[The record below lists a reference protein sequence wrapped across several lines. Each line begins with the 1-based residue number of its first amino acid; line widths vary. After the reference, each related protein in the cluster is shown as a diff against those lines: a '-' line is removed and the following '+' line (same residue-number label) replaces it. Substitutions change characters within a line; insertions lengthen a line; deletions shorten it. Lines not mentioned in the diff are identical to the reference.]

1 MDWRARY
8 GDLER
13 HEVGH
18 EKFVTEL
25 SAPSGS
31 TPVPDPTLLTTAA
44 LTREIAAL
52 KELVVTRLDAMD
64 KAQFLFDTNLNRVPT
79 DTDKQ
84 IGHLK
89 ELVFGRF
96 DTVNEKFFGIQT
108 QFAERDTRSE
118 RESKDNK
125 VAVDAA
131 FAAQKEA
138 ASKQNESNTLAISKS
153 ETATSETINK
163 LAELFKTTTDALA
176 SNIVDLKERIT
187 RIEGKGTGRNDVWGY
202 VIGASG
208 IVVAIIAVIT
218 RLGMHP

>member
-1 MDWRARY
+1 
-8 GDLER
+8 LTQ
-13 HEVGH
+13 
-18 EKFVTEL
+18 VT
-25 SAPSGS
+25 SPQGS

-64 KAQFLFDTNLNRVPT
+64 KAQALFDMNLNRVPT

-89 ELVFGRF
+89 ELVSGRF
-96 DTVNEKFFGIQT
+96 DTVDEKFHGIET
-108 QFAERDTRSE
+108 QFTERDTRSE

-138 ASKQNESNTLAISKS
+138 ASEQNKSNTLAISKS
-153 ETATSETINK
+153 ETSTSETINK
-163 LAELFKTTTDALA
+163 LAELFKTTTDALSA
-176 SNIVDLKERIT
+176 NITDLKERIT
-187 RIEGKGTGRNDVWGY
+187 RIEGKSRGRDDVWGY
-202 VIGASG
+202 VVGALG
-208 IVVAIIAVIT
+208 VIVAIVAVLAQHGT
-218 RLGMHP
+218 H